1 MNNNNHLILA
11 GWLIDGSGEHIK
23 QKVILSISDGVITA
37 IEPFSSSELP
47 AASQFTDLS
56 HCCVLPPLVDSHVH
70 LCMSGS
76 VDKAIRVRQLDAT
89 YEDSKPIISEHIS
102 HHFSH
107 GILAVRDAGDP
118 LGSVLRFKGEKQKG
132 STMPVKIS
140 SAGRAWHQ
148 RDRYGSLI
156 GRHATEGE
164 SLDKAYKKDKSLT
177 DYVKL
182 INSGLNSL
190 TVFNHQTSPQFTLEE
205 MKAAISHAE
214 DRGLKVMVHANG
226 ILPVQMALRAGA
238 HSIEHGFFMGKE
250 NLEAMAESQTFWV
263 PTAYTMKAY
272 SQCIDYSLQNA
283 ERGVVEKNLAHQIE
297 QIEYARKC
305 GVKIALGTDAGSIGV
320 LHGEALVEELKLLM
334 QAGYSL
340 VQALRCAT
348 YNGSELLGVEKELG
362 HITVGRPA
370 TFLVTRGTPAQLPRK
385 LSYLEAIYIDGKP
398 CQAYR
403 R

>member
-1 MNNNNHLILA
+1 MNKNQHFILV
-11 GWLIDGSGEHIK
+11 GWLIDGSGENIR
-23 QKVILSISDGVITA
+23 QKVMLSIMDGIITGV
-37 IEPFSSSELP
+37 EPFNSSDTP

-70 LCMSGS
+70 LCMSGI
-76 VDKAIRVRQLDAT
+76 VAQKHRIRQLNAT
-89 YEDSKPIISEHIS
+89 YEESKLLISEHLA

-118 LGSVLRFKGEKQKG
+118 LGSVLRFKSDQQSGQAL
-132 STMPVKIS
+132 PVIIKT
-140 SAGRAWHQ
+140 AGRAWHQ
-148 RDRYGSLI
+148 RDRYGRLI
-156 GRHATEGE
+156 GRHPAEGE
-164 SLDKAYKKDKSLT
+164 SLDSAYKKDKPLT
-177 DYVKL
+177 DHVKL

-190 TVFNHQTSPQFTLEE
+190 FVFNQQTSPQFTLEE

-226 ILPVQMALRAGA
+226 VLPVQMALSAGA
-238 HSIEHGFFMGKE
+238 HSVEHGFFMGKE

-272 SQCIDYSLQNA
+272 VQCIDYSLQKV
-283 ERGVVEKNLAHQIE
+283 ERAVVEKNLAHQIE
-297 QIEYARKC
+297 QIEYAKKC
-305 GVKIALGTDAGSIGV
+305 GVKISLGTDAGSIGV
-320 LHGEALVEELKLLM
+320 LHGEALVEELKLLI

-340 VQALRCAT
+340 VQAIRCAT
-348 YNGSELLGVEKELG
+348 YNSSELLGVEKELG
-362 HITVGRPA
+362 HLAVGKPA

-385 LSYLEAIYIDGKP
+385 LSYLEAVYIDGKP